1 CVKLRARDQSV
12 NDGRN
17 EMVVSAR
24 AQKRYHPPPRVA
36 RGVALREVAEKLNC
50 FGFGKSRR
58 QVERAF
64 ELKLFGDS
72 TKKIGDGFAA
82 HFAHHRF
89 TLFGRIR
96 NITHRDSGSRELG
109 VGSGGWGERKS
120 ILLLPTPHSQ
130 LPTPTLLTPLSEIL

>member
-1 CVKLRARDQSV
+1 
-12 NDGRN
+12 
-17 EMVVSAR
+17 MVVSAR

-96 NITHRDSGSRELG
+96 NITHRDSGSWEWDCGLRIADCGLI
-109 VGSGGWGERKS
+109 KLS
-120 ILLLPTPHSQ
+120 ISISRRRLNRLINPQSPIPHPPTPPPPPS
-130 LPTPTLLTPLSEIL
+130 PSLL